1 MAYFK
6 DVPSVIF
13 PSQAQVPAKAAV
25 CRILWQLTLQNDLL
39 LSESALQIAW
49 FEQALHVTGFFFRY
63 GNLAAV
69 SLLPTLKFS
78 LTVSQVLQE
87 LLRKKNR
94 QSKNGHFLN
103 TSEVFL
109 TSHQSLPGYVLF
121 QGQNYVFIHSSWCH
135 PQILIQYLSCSSCPI
150 NISAVSVYMCEWKVK
165 KNKEEDRQGMHGRRE
180 YFACFPGRPAP
191 FVYSF
196 TYSFSD
202 KYLLSTFSVPRTD
215 IIIEHPRL
223 LAGVQNLLGQPWKQV
238 HKSLIWSLILKLK
251 LNI

>member
-1 MAYFK
+1 
-6 DVPSVIF
+6 
-13 PSQAQVPAKAAV
+13 
-25 CRILWQLTLQNDLL
+25 
-39 LSESALQIAW
+39 
-49 FEQALHVTGFFFRY
+49 
-63 GNLAAV
+63 
-69 SLLPTLKFS
+69 
-78 LTVSQVLQE
+78 
-87 LLRKKNR
+87 
-94 QSKNGHFLN
+94 
-103 TSEVFL
+103 
-109 TSHQSLPGYVLF
+109 
-121 QGQNYVFIHSSWCH
+121 
-135 PQILIQYLSCSSCPI
+135 
-150 NISAVSVYMCEWKVK
+150 
-165 KNKEEDRQGMHGRRE
+165 MHGRRE